1 MHCKLICFKH
11 IHLLLLFSLSATL
24 CIGQGDYVPTKVP
37 AKFEKE
43 LAEAVLLAN
52 GGQPETAISLI
63 EDMIEKYPTWTA
75 ARKELSKIFYEMNQW
90 QKSVDQ
96 LEAMLAI
103 DTLSQL
109 PELYSLGRI
118 YETINEPEKAMAC
131 YDAVLKNNPADK
143 ALVSRVTTSKQALE
157 KKSALWKTTDVIQ
170 LHSFDVDINTPNHE
184 FLGRWMLDGQTMV
197 FTRRVFNQED
207 IFFASFDST
216 AGLWR
221 IDEFAFNTP
230 LNEGAHALS
239 PDGNYLIFSSD
250 NRQDGFGSS
259 DLYLSFKQNGQW
271 TKPTN
276 MGPAFNN
283 AAWDGQPCF
292 GLDGLILF
300 YASARPGGMGGRD
313 IWYMY
318 QLSAGKWSNPI
329 NAGPSIN
336 TAEDEESP
344 FVHFDGQSMY
354 FMRNSKEGLGGY
366 DLYIARKGLDGKWQK
381 AENMGAPINTGAN
394 EGAMTLHPD
403 GKRTIITRETEG
415 NKNDLFEF
423 ELPEK
428 FRSAQLQ
435 ALVVTIT
442 DQLSTKPIRARIELF
457 EIGESDTIRLSQ
469 WADNDGKI
477 SAVTRRD
484 KSYGLMVSA
493 DGYIMYSANLKPDTS
508 SLRTLDIRMIPIAD
522 AQEKVIVLQNIFFET
537 GSAELL
543 PTSDP
548 ELNKLLW
555 TLRKN
560 TTMRMEIR
568 GHTDNEGDDKS
579 NQVLSEARAKSVH
592 QYLVGRGIEAERLS
606 YKGFGETQPIAD
618 NSTTEGRRQ
627 NRRTEFKVISN

>member
-1 MHCKLICFKH
+1 MVY
-11 IHLLLLFSLSATL
+11 LFRIALVFFLTLSITL

-43 LAEAVLLAN
+43 LAEAVLMAN
-52 GGQPETAISLI
+52 GGQAETAISMI
-63 EDMIEKYPTWTA
+63 EDMIDKYPTWTT
-75 ARKELSKIFYEMNQW
+75 ARKELSKIYYELGKK
-90 QKSVDQ
+90 QKAVDQ

-103 DTLSQL
+103 DTTSQL

-118 YETINEPEKAMAC
+118 YEGISEPERALAC
-131 YDAVLKNNPADK
+131 YDALLKKNPADK
-143 ALVSRVTTSKQALE
+143 ALADRATASKLALE
-157 KKSALWKTTDVIQ
+157 KKRDLWKSNDAIQ
-170 LHSFDVDINTPNHE
+170 LQPFDSDINTPNHE

-197 FTRRVFNQED
+197 FTRRVFTQED

-221 IDEFAFNTP
+221 IEEFTFNSP
-230 LNEGAHALS
+230 QNEGAHALS

-250 NRQDGFGSS
+250 NRQDGLGSS

-271 TKPTN
+271 TRPTN

-292 GLDGLILF
+292 GLDGLTLF

-313 IWYMY
+313 IWYVY

-329 NAGPSIN
+329 NAGPAIN
-336 TAEDEESP
+336 SAGDDESP
-344 FVHFDGQSMY
+344 FVHYDGQTMY

-366 DLYIARKGLDGKWQK
+366 DLYITRKGIDGKWQK
-381 AENMGAPINTGAN
+381 AENMGSPINTGAD
-394 EGAMTLHPD
+394 EGALTVHPN
-403 GKRTIITRETEG
+403 GKNAIITRMTEDA
-415 NKNDLFEF
+415 KNDLFEF

-428 FRSAQLQ
+428 FRSAPLQ
-435 ALVVTIT
+435 ALTVTIT
-442 DQLSTKPIRARIELF
+442 DQGTAQPIRARIELF
-457 EIGESDTIRLSQ
+457 EIGESDTIRFSQ

-477 SAVTRRD
+477 SAVTRRNV
-484 KSYGLMVSA
+484 SYGLMVSA
-493 DGYIMYSANLKPDTS
+493 DGYIMYSANLEPDTS
-508 SLRTLDIRMIPIAD
+508 SRRELDIKMIPIAN

-560 TTMRMEIR
+560 TEMKIEIR

-579 NQVLSEARAKSVH
+579 NQVLSEARAKAVY
-592 QYLVGRGIEAERLS
+592 QYLLGRGIDAGRLS

-618 NSTTEGRRQ
+618 NKTEKGRKQ
-627 NRRTEFKVISN
+627 NRRTEFTIIK

>member
-1 MHCKLICFKH
+1 MVY
-11 IHLLLLFSLSATL
+11 LFRIALVFFLTLNITL
-24 CIGQGDYVPTKVP
+24 CLGQGDYVPTKVP

-43 LAEAVLLAN
+43 LAEAVLMAN
-52 GGQPETAISLI
+52 GGQAETAISMI
-63 EDMIEKYPTWTA
+63 EDMIDKYPTWTA
-75 ARKELSKIFYEMNQW
+75 ARKELSKIYYELG
-90 QKSVDQ
+90 QKQKAVDQ
-96 LEAMLAI
+96 LEAILAI
-103 DTLSQL
+103 DTTSQL

-118 YETINEPEKAMAC
+118 YEGISEPERALAC
-131 YDAVLKNNPADK
+131 YDALLKKNPSDK
-143 ALVSRVTTSKQALE
+143 ALTDRATASKIALE
-157 KKSALWKTTDVIQ
+157 KKRDLWKSNDVIQ
-170 LHSFDVDINTPNHE
+170 LQPFDSDINTPNHE

-197 FTRRVFNQED
+197 FTRRVFTQED

-221 IDEFAFNTP
+221 IEEFTFNSP
-230 LNEGAHALS
+230 QNEGAHALS

-250 NRQDGFGSS
+250 NRQDGLGSS

-271 TKPTN
+271 TRPTN

-292 GLDGLILF
+292 GLDGLTLF

-313 IWYMY
+313 IWYVY

-329 NAGPSIN
+329 NAGPAIN
-336 TAEDEESP
+336 SAGDDESP
-344 FVHFDGQSMY
+344 FVHYDGQTMY

-366 DLYIARKGLDGKWQK
+366 DLYIARRGIDGKWQK
-381 AENMGAPINTGAN
+381 AENMGSPINTGAD
-394 EGAMTLHPD
+394 EGALTVHPNGMTA
-403 GKRTIITRETEG
+403 IITRMTEDA
-415 NKNDLFEF
+415 KNDLFEF

-428 FRSAQLQ
+428 FRSAPLQ
-435 ALVVTIT
+435 ALTVTIT
-442 DQLSTKPIRARIELF
+442 DQGTAQPIRARIELF
-457 EIGESDTIRLSQ
+457 EIGESDTIRFSQ

-477 SAVTRRD
+477 SAVTRRNV
-484 KSYGLMVSA
+484 SYGLMVSA
-493 DGYIMYSANLKPDTS
+493 DGYIMYSANLEPDTS
-508 SLRTLDIRMIPIAD
+508 SRRELDIKMIPIAN

-560 TTMRMEIR
+560 TEMKIEIR

-579 NQVLSEARAKSVH
+579 NQVLSEARAKAVY
-592 QYLVGRGIEAERLS
+592 QYLLGRGIEAERLS
-606 YKGFGETQPIAD
+606 FKGFGETQPVAD
-618 NSTTEGRRQ
+618 NNTPEGRKQ
-627 NRRTEFKVISN
+627 NRRTEFKVIAN

>member
-1 MHCKLICFKH
+1 LVYLFRIA
-11 IHLLLLFSLSATL
+11 LLFFLSLSITV

-37 AKFEKE
+37 AKVEKE
-43 LAEAVLLAN
+43 LSEAVLMAN
-52 GGQPETAISLI
+52 GGQADAAISMI
-63 EDMIEKYPTWTA
+63 EGMIEKYPTWTA
-75 ARKELSKIFYEMNQW
+75 ARKELSKIYYELG
-90 QKSVDQ
+90 QKQKAAGQ
-96 LEAMLAI
+96 LETMLAI
-103 DTLSQL
+103 DTTSQL

-118 YETINEPEKAMAC
+118 YEGISEPEKALAC
-131 YDAVLKNNPADK
+131 YDALLKKNPADNALADK
-143 ALVSRVTTSKQALE
+143 ATASKLALE
-157 KKSALWKTTDVIQ
+157 KKRDLWKSSDVIQ
-170 LHSFDVDINTPNHE
+170 LHSFDSDINTPNHE
-184 FLGRWMLDGQTMV
+184 FLGRWMLDGRTMV

-221 IDEFAFNTP
+221 IEEFTFNSP

-250 NRQDGFGSS
+250 NRQDGQGSS

-271 TKPTN
+271 TRPTN

-292 GLDGLILF
+292 GLDGLTLF

-313 IWYMY
+313 IWYVY

-329 NAGPSIN
+329 NAGPAIN
-336 TAEDEESP
+336 TAGDDESP
-344 FVHFDGQSMY
+344 FVHYDGQTMY

-366 DLYIARKGLDGKWQK
+366 DLYIARKGIDGKWQK
-381 AENMGAPINTGAN
+381 AENMGSPINTGAD
-394 EGAMTLHPD
+394 EGALTVHPN
-403 GKRTIITRETEG
+403 GKTAIITRMTEDA
-415 NKNDLFEF
+415 KNDLFEF

-428 FRSAQLQ
+428 FRSAPLQ
-435 ALVVTIT
+435 ALTVTIT
-442 DQLSTKPIRARIELF
+442 DQVTAQPIRARIELF

-469 WADNDGKI
+469 WADNEGKI

-484 KSYGLMVSA
+484 KSYGLMVSS
-493 DGYIMYSANLKPDTS
+493 DGYIMYSANLEPDTS
-508 SLRTLDIRMIPIAD
+508 SLRELDIKMIPITNV
-522 AQEKVIVLQNIFFET
+522 EEIVIVLQNIFFET

-560 TTMRMEIR
+560 TAMKIEIR
-568 GHTDNEGDDKS
+568 GHTDHEGDDKS
-579 NQVLSEARAKSVH
+579 NQVLSEARAKAVY
-592 QYLVGRGIEAERLS
+592 QYLVGRGIEAERLT

-618 NSTTEGRRQ
+618 NNTSEGRKQ

>member
-1 MHCKLICFKH
+1 LVY
-11 IHLLLLFSLSATL
+11 LFRIALVFFLTLSITVCL
-24 CIGQGDYVPTKVP
+24 GQGDYVPTKVP

-43 LAEAVLLAN
+43 LAEAVLMAN
-52 GGQPETAISLI
+52 GGQAETAISMI
-63 EDMIEKYPTWTA
+63 EDMIDKYPTWTA
-75 ARKELSKIFYEMNQW
+75 ARKELSKIYYELG
-90 QKSVDQ
+90 QKQKAVDQ
-96 LEAMLAI
+96 LEAILAI
-103 DTLSQL
+103 DTTSQL

-118 YETINEPEKAMAC
+118 YEGISEPERALAC
-131 YDAVLKNNPADK
+131 YDALLKKNPSDK
-143 ALVSRVTTSKQALE
+143 ALTDRATASKLALE
-157 KKSALWKTTDVIQ
+157 KKRDLWKSNDVIQ
-170 LHSFDVDINTPNHE
+170 LQPFDSDINTPNHE

-197 FTRRVFNQED
+197 FTRRVFTQED

-221 IDEFAFNTP
+221 IEEFTFNSP
-230 LNEGAHALS
+230 QNEGAHALS

-250 NRQDGFGSS
+250 NRQDGLGSS

-271 TKPTN
+271 TRPTN

-292 GLDGLILF
+292 GLDGLTLF

-313 IWYMY
+313 IWYVY

-329 NAGPSIN
+329 NAGPAIN
-336 TAEDEESP
+336 SAGDDESP
-344 FVHFDGQSMY
+344 FVHYDGQTMY

-366 DLYIARKGLDGKWQK
+366 DLYIARRGIDGKWQK
-381 AENMGAPINTGAN
+381 AENMGSPINTGAD
-394 EGAMTLHPD
+394 EGALTVHPNGMTA
-403 GKRTIITRETEG
+403 IITRMTEDA
-415 NKNDLFEF
+415 KNDLFEF

-428 FRSAQLQ
+428 FRSAPLQ
-435 ALVVTIT
+435 ALTVTIT
-442 DQLSTKPIRARIELF
+442 DQGTAQPIRARIELF
-457 EIGESDTIRLSQ
+457 EIGESDTIRFSQ

-477 SAVTRRD
+477 SAVTRRNV
-484 KSYGLMVSA
+484 SYGLMVSA
-493 DGYIMYSANLKPDTS
+493 DGYIMYSANLEPDTS
-508 SLRTLDIRMIPIAD
+508 SRRELDIKMIPIAN

-560 TTMRMEIR
+560 TAMNIEIR

-579 NQVLSEARAKSVH
+579 NQVLSEARAKAVY
-592 QYLVGRGIEAERLS
+592 QYLLGRGIEAERLS
-606 YKGFGETQPIAD
+606 FKGFGETQPVAD
-618 NSTTEGRRQ
+618 NNTPEGRKQ
-627 NRRTEFKVISN
+627 NRRTEFKVIAN

>member
-1 MHCKLICFKH
+1 MVY
-11 IHLLLLFSLSATL
+11 LFRIALTFFLTLSITV

-43 LAEAVLLAN
+43 LAEAVLMAN
-52 GGQPETAISLI
+52 GGQAETAIGMI
-63 EDMIEKYPTWTA
+63 EDMIDKYPTWTA
-75 ARKELSKIFYEMNQW
+75 ARKELSKIYYELG
-90 QKSVDQ
+90 QKQKAVDQ
-96 LEAMLAI
+96 LEALLAV
-103 DTLSQL
+103 DTASQL

-118 YETINEPEKAMAC
+118 YEGISEPERALAC
-131 YDAVLKNNPADK
+131 YDALLKKNPADK
-143 ALVSRVTTSKQALE
+143 SLADRARTSKLALE
-157 KKSALWKTTDVIQ
+157 KKKELWKGNDVIQ
-170 LHSFDVDINTPNHE
+170 LQPFDSDINTPNHE

-207 IFFASFDST
+207 IFFASFDSL

-221 IDEFAFNTP
+221 IEEFTFNSP
-230 LNEGAHALS
+230 QNEGAHALS

-250 NRQDGFGSS
+250 NRQDGLGSS

-271 TKPTN
+271 TRPTN

-292 GLDGLILF
+292 GLDGLTLF

-313 IWYMY
+313 IWYVY
-318 QLSAGKWSNPI
+318 QLSAGKWSNPV
-329 NAGPSIN
+329 NAGPAIN

-344 FVHFDGQSMY
+344 FVHYDGQTMY

-366 DLYIARKGLDGKWQK
+366 DLFIARKGIDGKWQK
-381 AENMGAPINTGAN
+381 AENMGSPINTGAD
-394 EGAMTLHPD
+394 EGALTVHPN
-403 GKRTIITRETEG
+403 GKTAIITRMTEDAR
-415 NKNDLFEF
+415 NDLFEF

-428 FRSAQLQ
+428 FRSAPLQ
-435 ALVVTIT
+435 SLTVTIT
-442 DQLSTKPIRARIELF
+442 DQATAQPIRARIELF
-457 EIGESDTIRLSQ
+457 EIGESDTIRFSQ
-469 WADNDGKI
+469 WSDNDGKI
-477 SAVTRRD
+477 SAVTRQD

-493 DGYIMYSANLKPDTS
+493 DGYIMYSANLTPDTS
-508 SLRTLDIRMIPIAD
+508 SRRVLDIRLTPIAN

-555 TLRKN
+555 ALRKN
-560 TTMRMEIR
+560 TTMNIEIR
-568 GHTDNEGDDKS
+568 GHTDSEGDDKS
-579 NQVLSEARAKSVH
+579 NQVLSEARAKAVY
-592 QYLVGRGIEAERLS
+592 QYLVGRGIEATRLS

-618 NSTTEGRRQ
+618 NKTAEGRKQ
-627 NRRTEFKVISN
+627 NRRTEFKVIAN

>member
-1 MHCKLICFKH
+1 LVY
-11 IHLLLLFSLSATL
+11 LFRIALVFFLTLNITL
-24 CIGQGDYVPTKVP
+24 CLGQGDYVPTKVP

-43 LAEAVLLAN
+43 LAEAVLMAN
-52 GGQPETAISLI
+52 GGQAETAISMI
-63 EDMIEKYPTWTA
+63 EDMIDKYPTWTA
-75 ARKELSKIFYEMNQW
+75 ARKELSKIYYELG
-90 QKSVDQ
+90 QKQKAVDQ
-96 LEAMLAI
+96 LEAILAI
-103 DTLSQL
+103 DTTSQL

-118 YETINEPEKAMAC
+118 YEGISEPERALAC
-131 YDAVLKNNPADK
+131 YDALLKKNPSDK
-143 ALVSRVTTSKQALE
+143 ALTDRATASKLALE
-157 KKSALWKTTDVIQ
+157 KKRDLWKSNDVIQ
-170 LHSFDVDINTPNHE
+170 LQPFDSDINTPNHE

-197 FTRRVFNQED
+197 FTRRVFTQED

-221 IDEFAFNTP
+221 IEEFTFNSP
-230 LNEGAHALS
+230 QNEGAHALS

-250 NRQDGFGSS
+250 NRQDGLGSS

-271 TKPTN
+271 TRPTN

-292 GLDGLILF
+292 GLDGLTLF

-313 IWYMY
+313 IWYVY

-329 NAGPSIN
+329 NAGPAIN
-336 TAEDEESP
+336 SAGDDESP
-344 FVHFDGQSMY
+344 FVHYDGQTMY

-366 DLYIARKGLDGKWQK
+366 DLYIARRGIDGKWQK
-381 AENMGAPINTGAN
+381 AENMGSPINTGAD
-394 EGAMTLHPD
+394 EGALTVHPNGMTA
-403 GKRTIITRETEG
+403 IITRMTEDA
-415 NKNDLFEF
+415 KNDLFEF

-428 FRSAQLQ
+428 FRSAPLQ
-435 ALVVTIT
+435 ALTVTIT
-442 DQLSTKPIRARIELF
+442 DQGTAQPIRARIELF
-457 EIGESDTIRLSQ
+457 EIGESDTIRFSQ

-477 SAVTRRD
+477 SAVTRRNV
-484 KSYGLMVSA
+484 SYGLMVSA
-493 DGYIMYSANLKPDTS
+493 DGYIMYSANLEPDTS
-508 SLRTLDIRMIPIAD
+508 SRRELDIKMIPIAN

-560 TTMRMEIR
+560 TEMKIEIR

-579 NQVLSEARAKSVH
+579 NQVLSEARAKAVY
-592 QYLVGRGIEAERLS
+592 QYLLGRGIEAERLS
-606 YKGFGETQPIAD
+606 FKGFGETQPVAD
-618 NSTTEGRRQ
+618 NNTPEGRKQ
-627 NRRTEFKVISN
+627 NRRTEFKVIAN

>member
-1 MHCKLICFKH
+1 MVY
-11 IHLLLLFSLSATL
+11 LFRIALVFFLTLSITVCL
-24 CIGQGDYVPTKVP
+24 GQGDYVPTKVP

-43 LAEAVLLAN
+43 LAEAVLMAN
-52 GGQPETAISLI
+52 GGQAETVISMI
-63 EDMIEKYPTWTA
+63 EDMIDKYPTWTA
-75 ARKELSKIFYEMNQW
+75 ARKELSKIYYELG
-90 QKSVDQ
+90 QKQKAVDQ
-96 LEAMLAI
+96 LEAILAI
-103 DTLSQL
+103 DTTSQL

-118 YETINEPEKAMAC
+118 YEGISEPERALAC
-131 YDAVLKNNPADK
+131 YDALLKKNPSDK
-143 ALVSRVTTSKQALE
+143 ALTDRATASKIALE
-157 KKSALWKTTDVIQ
+157 KKRDLWKSNDVIQ
-170 LHSFDVDINTPNHE
+170 LQPFDSDINTPNHE

-197 FTRRVFNQED
+197 FTRRVFTQED

-221 IDEFAFNTP
+221 IEEFTFNSP
-230 LNEGAHALS
+230 QNEGAHALS

-250 NRQDGFGSS
+250 NRQDGLGSS

-271 TKPTN
+271 TRPTN

-292 GLDGLILF
+292 GLDGLTLF

-313 IWYMY
+313 IWYVY

-329 NAGPSIN
+329 NAGPAIN
-336 TAEDEESP
+336 SAGDDESP
-344 FVHFDGQSMY
+344 FVHYDGQTMY

-366 DLYIARKGLDGKWQK
+366 DLYIARRGIDGKWQK
-381 AENMGAPINTGAN
+381 AENMGSPINTGAD
-394 EGAMTLHPD
+394 EGALTVHPNGMTA
-403 GKRTIITRETEG
+403 IITRMTEDA
-415 NKNDLFEF
+415 KNDLFEF

-428 FRSAQLQ
+428 FRSAPLQ
-435 ALVVTIT
+435 ALTVTIT
-442 DQLSTKPIRARIELF
+442 DQATAQPIRARIELF
-457 EIGESDTIRLSQ
+457 EIGESDTIRFSQ

-477 SAVTRRD
+477 SAVTRRNV
-484 KSYGLMVSA
+484 SYGLMVSA
-493 DGYIMYSANLKPDTS
+493 DGYIMYSANLEPDTS
-508 SLRTLDIRMIPIAD
+508 SLRELDIKMIPIAN

-560 TTMRMEIR
+560 TAMNIEIR

-579 NQVLSEARAKSVH
+579 NQVLSEARAKAVY
-592 QYLVGRGIEAERLS
+592 QYLLGRGFDAGRLS
-606 YKGFGETQPIAD
+606 YKGFGETQPVAD
-618 NSTTEGRRQ
+618 NNTPEGRKQ
-627 NRRTEFKVISN
+627 NRRTEFKVIAN

>member
-1 MHCKLICFKH
+1 MVY
-11 IHLLLLFSLSATL
+11 LFRIALVFFLTLSITVCL
-24 CIGQGDYVPTKVP
+24 GQGDYVPTKVP

-43 LAEAVLLAN
+43 LAEAVLMAN
-52 GGQPETAISLI
+52 GGQAETAISMI
-63 EDMIEKYPTWTA
+63 EDMIDKYPTWTA
-75 ARKELSKIFYEMNQW
+75 ARKELSKIYYELG
-90 QKSVDQ
+90 QKQKAVDQ
-96 LEAMLAI
+96 LEAILAI
-103 DTLSQL
+103 DTTSQL

-118 YETINEPEKAMAC
+118 YEGISEPERALAC
-131 YDAVLKNNPADK
+131 YDALLKKNPSDK
-143 ALVSRVTTSKQALE
+143 ALTDRATASKIALE
-157 KKSALWKTTDVIQ
+157 KKRDLWKSNDVIQ
-170 LHSFDVDINTPNHE
+170 LQPFDSDINTPNHE

-197 FTRRVFNQED
+197 FTRRVFTQED

-221 IDEFAFNTP
+221 IEEFTFNSP
-230 LNEGAHALS
+230 QNEGAHALS

-250 NRQDGFGSS
+250 NRQDGLGSS

-271 TKPTN
+271 TRPTN

-292 GLDGLILF
+292 GLDGLTLF

-313 IWYMY
+313 IWYVY

-329 NAGPSIN
+329 NAGPAIN
-336 TAEDEESP
+336 SAGDDESP
-344 FVHFDGQSMY
+344 FVHYDGQTMY

-366 DLYIARKGLDGKWQK
+366 DLYIARRGIDGKWQK
-381 AENMGAPINTGAN
+381 AENMGSPINTGAD
-394 EGAMTLHPD
+394 EGALTVHPNGMTA
-403 GKRTIITRETEG
+403 IITRMTEDA
-415 NKNDLFEF
+415 KNDLFEF

-428 FRSAQLQ
+428 FRSAPLQ
-435 ALVVTIT
+435 ALTVTIT
-442 DQLSTKPIRARIELF
+442 DQGTAQPIRARIELF
-457 EIGESDTIRLSQ
+457 EIGESDTIRFSQ

-477 SAVTRRD
+477 SAVTRRNV
-484 KSYGLMVSA
+484 SYGLMVSA
-493 DGYIMYSANLKPDTS
+493 DGYIMYSANLEPDTS
-508 SLRTLDIRMIPIAD
+508 SRRELDIKMIPIAN

-560 TTMRMEIR
+560 TAMNIEIR

-579 NQVLSEARAKSVH
+579 NQVLSEARAKAVY
-592 QYLVGRGIEAERLS
+592 QYLLGRGIEAERLS
-606 YKGFGETQPIAD
+606 FKGFGETQPVAD
-618 NSTTEGRRQ
+618 NNTPEGRKQ
-627 NRRTEFKVISN
+627 NRRTEFKVIAN

>member
-11 IHLLLLFSLSATL
+11 ILLLLLFSLSATL
-24 CIGQGDYVPTKVP
+24 CLGQGDYVPTKVP
-37 AKFEKE
+37 AKAEKE
-43 LAEAVLLAN
+43 LAEAVLMAN

-63 EDMIEKYPTWTA
+63 EDIIKKYPTWTA
-75 ARKELSKIFYEMNQW
+75 ARKELSKIYYEMNQW
-90 QKSVDQ
+90 QKAVDQ

-103 DTLSQL
+103 DTISQL

-118 YETINEPEKAMAC
+118 CEVINEPERAMAC
-131 YDAVLKNNPADK
+131 YDAVLKKKPADK
-143 ALVSRVTTSKQALE
+143 TFTDRVTVSKQALE
-157 KKSALWKTTDVIQ
+157 KKRALWKSNDVIQ
-170 LHSFDVDINTPNHE
+170 LHAFDTDINTPNQE

-221 IDEFAFNTP
+221 IDEFAFNSP

-271 TKPTN
+271 TRPTN

-403 GKRTIITRETEG
+403 GRRAIITRETEG

-428 FRSAQLQ
+428 FRSAQLH
-435 ALVVTIT
+435 ALMVTIT
-442 DQLSTKPIRARIELF
+442 DQSTEKPIRARIELF
-457 EIGESDTIRLSQ
+457 EIGESDTIRMSQ
-469 WADNDGKI
+469 WADNEGKI

-493 DGYIMYSANLKPDTS
+493 DGYIMYSANLQPDTAS
-508 SLRTLDIRMIPIAD
+508 SRKLDIKMIPIVNAE
-522 AQEKVIVLQNIFFET
+522 EKVIVLQNIFFET

-560 TTMRMEIR
+560 TTMSIEIR
-568 GHTDNEGDDKS
+568 GHTDSEGDDKS
-579 NQVLSEARAKSVH
+579 NQVLSEARAKAVY
-592 QYLVGRGIEAERLS
+592 QYLVGRGIDAARLS
-606 YKGFGETQPIAD
+606 FKGFGETQPIAD
-618 NSTTEGRRQ
+618 NKTEVGRKQ
-627 NRRTEFKVISN
+627 NRRTEFTIINL

>member
-1 MHCKLICFKH
+1 MVY
-11 IHLLLLFSLSATL
+11 LFRIALVFFLTL
-24 CIGQGDYVPTKVP
+24 GITVCIGQGGYVPTKVP

-43 LAEAVLLAN
+43 LAEAVLMAN
-52 GGQPETAISLI
+52 GGQAETAIGLI
-63 EDMIEKYPTWTA
+63 EDMIDKYPTWTA
-75 ARKELSKIFYEMNQW
+75 ARKELSKIYYEMDKW
-90 QKSVDQ
+90 QKAVDQ
-96 LEAMLAI
+96 LEAILAI
-103 DTLSQL
+103 DTSSQL

-118 YETINEPEKAMAC
+118 YEVISEPEKALAC
-131 YDAVLKNNPADK
+131 YDAVLMKNPADK
-143 ALVSRVTTSKQALE
+143 VLADRVTTSKQTLE
-157 KKSALWKTTDVIQ
+157 KKSDLWKSNDVIQ
-170 LHSFDVDINTPNHE
+170 LHSFDSDINTPNHE

-221 IDEFAFNTP
+221 IEEFAFNSP
-230 LNEGAHALS
+230 QNEGAHALS

-250 NRQDGFGSS
+250 NRQDGLGSS

-271 TKPTN
+271 TRPTN

-300 YASARPGGMGGRD
+300 YASGRPGGMGGRD
-313 IWYMY
+313 IWYVY
-318 QLSAGKWSNPI
+318 QLAAGKWSNPI
-329 NAGPSIN
+329 NAGAAIN

-344 FVHFDGQSMY
+344 FVHFDGQTMY

-366 DLYIARKGLDGKWQK
+366 DLYMARKGIDGKWQK
-381 AENMGAPINTGAN
+381 GENMGSPINTGAD
-394 EGAMTLHPD
+394 EGALTVHPN
-403 GKRTIITRETEG
+403 GKRAIITRMTEDA
-415 NKNDLFEF
+415 KNDLFEF
-423 ELPEK
+423 ELPEQ

-442 DQLSTKPIRARIELF
+442 DQATAKPIRARIELF
-457 EIGESDTIRLSQ
+457 EIGESDTIRFSQ
-469 WADNDGKI
+469 WADNEGKI
-477 SAVTRRD
+477 SAVTR
-484 KSYGLMVSA
+484 KNVSYGLMVSA
-493 DGYIMYSANLKPDTS
+493 DGYIMYSANLEPDTS
-508 SLRTLDIRMIPIAD
+508 SMRKLDIKMIPIAN

-560 TTMRMEIR
+560 TTMSIEIL
-568 GHTDNEGDDKS
+568 GHTDSEGDDKS
-579 NQVLSEARAKSVH
+579 NQVLSEARAKAVY
-592 QYLVGRGIEAERLS
+592 QYLVSRGIEPERLS

-618 NSTTEGRRQ
+618 NNTPGGRKQ
-627 NRRTEFKVISN
+627 NRRTAFKVISN

>member
-1 MHCKLICFKH
+1 MFRIALVFF
-11 IHLLLLFSLSATL
+11 LTLSITVCL
-24 CIGQGDYVPTKVP
+24 GQGDYVPTKVP

-43 LAEAVLLAN
+43 LAEAVLMAN
-52 GGQPETAISLI
+52 GGQAETAISMI
-63 EDMIEKYPTWTA
+63 EDMIDKYPTWTA
-75 ARKELSKIFYEMNQW
+75 ARKELSKIYYELG
-90 QKSVDQ
+90 QKQKAVDQ
-96 LEAMLAI
+96 LEAILAI
-103 DTLSQL
+103 DTTSQL

-118 YETINEPEKAMAC
+118 YEGISEPERALAC
-131 YDAVLKNNPADK
+131 YDALLKKNPSDK
-143 ALVSRVTTSKQALE
+143 ALTDRATASKLALE
-157 KKSALWKTTDVIQ
+157 KKRDLWKSNDVIQ
-170 LHSFDVDINTPNHE
+170 LQPFDSDINTPNHE

-197 FTRRVFNQED
+197 FTRRVFTQED

-221 IDEFAFNTP
+221 IEEFTFNSP
-230 LNEGAHALS
+230 QNEGAHALS

-250 NRQDGFGSS
+250 NRQDGLGSS

-271 TKPTN
+271 TRPTN

-292 GLDGLILF
+292 GLDGLTLF

-313 IWYMY
+313 IWYVY

-329 NAGPSIN
+329 NAGPAIN
-336 TAEDEESP
+336 SAGDDESP
-344 FVHFDGQSMY
+344 FVHYDGQTMY

-366 DLYIARKGLDGKWQK
+366 DLYIARRGIDGKWQK
-381 AENMGAPINTGAN
+381 AENMGSPINTGAD
-394 EGAMTLHPD
+394 EGALTVHPNGMTA
-403 GKRTIITRETEG
+403 IITRMTEDA
-415 NKNDLFEF
+415 KHDLFEF

-428 FRSAQLQ
+428 FRSAPLQ
-435 ALVVTIT
+435 ALTVTIT
-442 DQLSTKPIRARIELF
+442 DQATAQPIRARIELF
-457 EIGESDTIRLSQ
+457 EIGESDTIRFSQ

-477 SAVTRRD
+477 SAVTRRNV
-484 KSYGLMVSA
+484 SYGLMVSA
-493 DGYIMYSANLKPDTS
+493 DGYIMYSANLEPDTS
-508 SLRTLDIRMIPIAD
+508 SRRELDIKMIPIAN

-560 TTMRMEIR
+560 TEMKIEIR

-579 NQVLSEARAKSVH
+579 NQVLSEARAKAVY
-592 QYLVGRGIEAERLS
+592 QYLLGRGIEAERLS
-606 YKGFGETQPIAD
+606 FKGFGETQPVAD
-618 NSTTEGRRQ
+618 NNTPEGRKQ
-627 NRRTEFKVISN
+627 NRRTEFKVIAN

>member
-1 MHCKLICFKH
+1 MVY
-11 IHLLLLFSLSATL
+11 LFRIALTFFLTLSITV

-43 LAEAVLLAN
+43 LAEAVLMAN
-52 GGQPETAISLI
+52 GGQAETAIGMI
-63 EDMIEKYPTWTA
+63 KDMIDKYPTWTA
-75 ARKELSKIFYEMNQW
+75 ARKELSKIYYELG
-90 QKSVDQ
+90 QKQKAVDQ
-96 LEAMLAI
+96 LEALLAV
-103 DTLSQL
+103 DTASQL

-118 YETINEPEKAMAC
+118 YEGISEPERALAC
-131 YDAVLKNNPADK
+131 YDALLKKNPTDKSLADR
-143 ALVSRVTTSKQALE
+143 ARTSKLALE
-157 KKSALWKTTDVIQ
+157 KKKELWKGNDVIQ
-170 LHSFDVDINTPNHE
+170 LQPFDSDINTPNHE

-207 IFFASFDST
+207 IFFASFDSL

-221 IDEFAFNTP
+221 IEEFTFNSP
-230 LNEGAHALS
+230 QNEGAHALS

-250 NRQDGFGSS
+250 NRQDGLGSS

-271 TKPTN
+271 TRPTN

-292 GLDGLILF
+292 GLDGLTLF

-313 IWYMY
+313 IWYVY
-318 QLSAGKWSNPI
+318 QLSAGKWSNPV
-329 NAGPSIN
+329 NAGPAIN

-344 FVHFDGQSMY
+344 FVHYDGQTMY

-366 DLYIARKGLDGKWQK
+366 DLFIARKGIDGKWQK
-381 AENMGAPINTGAN
+381 AENMGSPINTGAD
-394 EGAMTLHPD
+394 EGALTVHPN
-403 GKRTIITRETEG
+403 GKTAIITRMTEDAR
-415 NKNDLFEF
+415 NDLFEF

-428 FRSAQLQ
+428 FRSAPLQ
-435 ALVVTIT
+435 SLTVTIT
-442 DQLSTKPIRARIELF
+442 DQATAQPIRARIELF
-457 EIGESDTIRLSQ
+457 EIGESDTIRFSQ
-469 WADNDGKI
+469 WSDNDGKI

-493 DGYIMYSANLKPDTS
+493 DGYIMYSANLTPDTS
-508 SLRTLDIRMIPIAD
+508 SRRELDIRLTPIAN

-555 TLRKN
+555 ALRKN
-560 TTMRMEIR
+560 TTMNIEIR
-568 GHTDNEGDDKS
+568 GHTDSEGDDKS
-579 NQVLSEARAKSVH
+579 NQVLSEARAKAVY
-592 QYLVGRGIEAERLS
+592 QYLVGRGIEATRLS

-618 NSTTEGRRQ
+618 NNTPEGRKQ

>member
-1 MHCKLICFKH
+1 MVY
-11 IHLLLLFSLSATL
+11 LFRIALVFFLTLSITL

-43 LAEAVLLAN
+43 LAEAVLMAN
-52 GGQPETAISLI
+52 GGQAETAISMI
-63 EDMIEKYPTWTA
+63 EDMIDKYPTWTT
-75 ARKELSKIFYEMNQW
+75 ARKELSKIYYELGKK
-90 QKSVDQ
+90 QKAVDQ

-103 DTLSQL
+103 DTTSQL

-118 YETINEPEKAMAC
+118 YEGISEPERALAC
-131 YDAVLKNNPADK
+131 YDALLKKNPADK
-143 ALVSRVTTSKQALE
+143 ALADRATASKLALE
-157 KKSALWKTTDVIQ
+157 KKRDLWKSNDAIQ
-170 LHSFDVDINTPNHE
+170 LQPFDSDINTPNHE

-197 FTRRVFNQED
+197 FTRRVFTQED

-221 IDEFAFNTP
+221 IEEFTFNSP
-230 LNEGAHALS
+230 QNEGAHALS

-250 NRQDGFGSS
+250 NRQDGLGSS

-271 TKPTN
+271 TRPTN

-292 GLDGLILF
+292 GLDGLTLF

-313 IWYMY
+313 IWYVY

-329 NAGPSIN
+329 NAGPAIN
-336 TAEDEESP
+336 SAGDDESP
-344 FVHFDGQSMY
+344 FVHYDGQTMY

-366 DLYIARKGLDGKWQK
+366 DLYITRKGIDGKWQK
-381 AENMGAPINTGAN
+381 AENMGSPINTGAD
-394 EGAMTLHPD
+394 EGALTVHPN
-403 GKRTIITRETEG
+403 GKNAIITRMTEDA
-415 NKNDLFEF
+415 KNDLFEF

-428 FRSAQLQ
+428 FRSAPLQ
-435 ALVVTIT
+435 ALTVTIT
-442 DQLSTKPIRARIELF
+442 DQGTAQPIRARIELF
-457 EIGESDTIRLSQ
+457 EIGESDTIRFSQ

-477 SAVTRRD
+477 SAVTRRNV
-484 KSYGLMVSA
+484 SYGLMVSA
-493 DGYIMYSANLKPDTS
+493 DGYIMYSANLEPDTS
-508 SLRTLDIRMIPIAD
+508 SRRELDIKMIPITN

-560 TTMRMEIR
+560 TEMKIEIR

-579 NQVLSEARAKSVH
+579 NQVLSEARAKAVY
-592 QYLVGRGIEAERLS
+592 QYLLGRGIDAGRLS

-618 NSTTEGRRQ
+618 NKTEKGRKQ
-627 NRRTEFKVISN
+627 NRRTEFTIIK

>member
-1 MHCKLICFKH
+1 LVY
-11 IHLLLLFSLSATL
+11 LFRIALVFFLTLSITVCL
-24 CIGQGDYVPTKVP
+24 GQGDYVPTKVP

-43 LAEAVLLAN
+43 LAEAVLMAN
-52 GGQPETAISLI
+52 GGQAETAISMI
-63 EDMIEKYPTWTA
+63 EDMIDKYPTWTA
-75 ARKELSKIFYEMNQW
+75 ARKELSKIYYELG
-90 QKSVDQ
+90 QKQKAVDQ
-96 LEAMLAI
+96 LEAILAI
-103 DTLSQL
+103 DTTSQL

-118 YETINEPEKAMAC
+118 YEGISEPERALAC
-131 YDAVLKNNPADK
+131 YDALLKKNPSDK
-143 ALVSRVTTSKQALE
+143 ALTDRATASKIALE
-157 KKSALWKTTDVIQ
+157 KKRDLWKSNDVIQ
-170 LHSFDVDINTPNHE
+170 LQPFDSDINTPNHE

-197 FTRRVFNQED
+197 FTRRVFTQED

-221 IDEFAFNTP
+221 IEEFTFNSP
-230 LNEGAHALS
+230 QNEGAHALS

-250 NRQDGFGSS
+250 NRQDGLGSS

-271 TKPTN
+271 TRPTN

-292 GLDGLILF
+292 GLDGLTLF

-313 IWYMY
+313 IWYVY

-329 NAGPSIN
+329 NAGPAIN
-336 TAEDEESP
+336 SAGDDESP
-344 FVHFDGQSMY
+344 FVHYDGQTMY

-366 DLYIARKGLDGKWQK
+366 DLYIARRGIDGKWQK
-381 AENMGAPINTGAN
+381 AENMGSPINTGAD
-394 EGAMTLHPD
+394 EGALTVHPNGMTA
-403 GKRTIITRETEG
+403 IITRMTEDA
-415 NKNDLFEF
+415 KNDLFEF

-428 FRSAQLQ
+428 FRSAPLQ
-435 ALVVTIT
+435 ALTVTIT
-442 DQLSTKPIRARIELF
+442 DQGTAQPIRARIELF
-457 EIGESDTIRLSQ
+457 EIGESDTIRFSQ

-477 SAVTRRD
+477 SAVTRRNV
-484 KSYGLMVSA
+484 SYGLMVSA
-493 DGYIMYSANLKPDTS
+493 DGYIMYSANLEPDTS
-508 SLRTLDIRMIPIAD
+508 SRRELDIKMIPIAN

-560 TTMRMEIR
+560 TAMNIEIR

-579 NQVLSEARAKSVH
+579 NQVLSEARAKAVY
-592 QYLVGRGIEAERLS
+592 QYLLGRGIEAERLS
-606 YKGFGETQPIAD
+606 FKGFGETQPVAD
-618 NSTTEGRRQ
+618 NNTPEGRKQ
-627 NRRTEFKVISN
+627 NRRTEFKVIAN

>member
-1 MHCKLICFKH
+1 MVY
-11 IHLLLLFSLSATL
+11 LFRIALVFFLTLNITL
-24 CIGQGDYVPTKVP
+24 CLGQGDYVPTKVP

-43 LAEAVLLAN
+43 LAEAVLMAN
-52 GGQPETAISLI
+52 GGQAETAISMI
-63 EDMIEKYPTWTA
+63 EDMIDKYPTWTA
-75 ARKELSKIFYEMNQW
+75 ARKELSKIYYELG
-90 QKSVDQ
+90 QKQKAVDQ
-96 LEAMLAI
+96 LEAILAI
-103 DTLSQL
+103 DTTSQL

-118 YETINEPEKAMAC
+118 YEGISEPERALAC
-131 YDAVLKNNPADK
+131 YDALLKKNPSDK
-143 ALVSRVTTSKQALE
+143 ALTDRATASKLALE
-157 KKSALWKTTDVIQ
+157 KKRDLWKSNDVIQ
-170 LHSFDVDINTPNHE
+170 LQPFDSDINTPNHE

-197 FTRRVFNQED
+197 FTRRVFTQED

-221 IDEFAFNTP
+221 IEEFTFNSP
-230 LNEGAHALS
+230 QNEGAHALS

-250 NRQDGFGSS
+250 NRQDGLGSS

-271 TKPTN
+271 TRPTN

-292 GLDGLILF
+292 GLDGLTLF

-313 IWYMY
+313 IWYVY

-329 NAGPSIN
+329 NAGPAIN
-336 TAEDEESP
+336 SAGDDESP
-344 FVHFDGQSMY
+344 FVHYDGQTMY

-366 DLYIARKGLDGKWQK
+366 DLYIARRGIDGKWQK
-381 AENMGAPINTGAN
+381 AENMGSPINTGAD
-394 EGAMTLHPD
+394 EGALTVHPNGMTA
-403 GKRTIITRETEG
+403 IITRMTEDA
-415 NKNDLFEF
+415 KNDLFEF

-428 FRSAQLQ
+428 FRSAPLQ
-435 ALVVTIT
+435 ALTVTIT
-442 DQLSTKPIRARIELF
+442 DQGTAQPIRARIELF
-457 EIGESDTIRLSQ
+457 EIGESDTIRFSQ

-477 SAVTRRD
+477 SAVTRRNV
-484 KSYGLMVSA
+484 SYGLMVSA
-493 DGYIMYSANLKPDTS
+493 DGYIMYSANLEPDTS
-508 SLRTLDIRMIPIAD
+508 SRRELDIKMIPITN

-560 TTMRMEIR
+560 TEMKIEIR

-579 NQVLSEARAKSVH
+579 NQVLSEARAKAVY
-592 QYLVGRGIEAERLS
+592 QYLLGRGIEAERLS
-606 YKGFGETQPIAD
+606 FKGFGETQPVAD
-618 NSTTEGRRQ
+618 NNTPEGRKQ
-627 NRRTEFKVISN
+627 NRRTEFKVIAN

>member
-1 MHCKLICFKH
+1 MSITIC
-11 IHLLLLFSLSATL
+11 L
-24 CIGQGDYVPTKVP
+24 GQGDYVPTKVP

-43 LAEAVLLAN
+43 LAEAVLMAN
-52 GGQPETAISLI
+52 GGQAETAISMI
-63 EDMIEKYPTWTA
+63 EDMIDKYPTWTA
-75 ARKELSKIFYEMNQW
+75 ARKELSKIYYELG
-90 QKSVDQ
+90 QKQKAVDQ

-103 DTLSQL
+103 DTSSQL

-118 YETINEPEKAMAC
+118 YEGISEPERALAC
-131 YDAVLKNNPADK
+131 YDALLKKNPADK
-143 ALVSRVTTSKQALE
+143 ALADRATASKLALE
-157 KKSALWKTTDVIQ
+157 KKRDLWKSNDAIQ
-170 LHSFDVDINTPNHE
+170 LQPFDSDINTPNHE

-197 FTRRVFNQED
+197 FTRRVFSQED
-207 IFFASFDST
+207 IFFASFDSI
-216 AGLWR
+216 AGLWK
-221 IDEFAFNTP
+221 IEEFTFNSP
-230 LNEGAHALS
+230 QNEGAHALS

-250 NRQDGFGSS
+250 NRQDGLGSS

-271 TKPTN
+271 TRPTN

-292 GLDGLILF
+292 GLDGLTLF

-313 IWYMY
+313 IWYVY

-329 NAGPSIN
+329 NAGPAIN
-336 TAEDEESP
+336 SAGDDESP
-344 FVHFDGQSMY
+344 FVHYDGQTMY

-366 DLYIARKGLDGKWQK
+366 DLYITRKGIDGKWQK
-381 AENMGAPINTGAN
+381 AENMGSPINTGAD
-394 EGAMTLHPD
+394 EGALTVHPN
-403 GKRTIITRETEG
+403 GKNAIITRMTEDA
-415 NKNDLFEF
+415 KNDLFEF

-428 FRSAQLQ
+428 FRSAPLQ
-435 ALVVTIT
+435 ALTVTIT
-442 DQLSTKPIRARIELF
+442 DQGTAQPIRARIELF
-457 EIGESDTIRLSQ
+457 EIGESDTIRFSQ

-477 SAVTRRD
+477 SAVTRRNV
-484 KSYGLMVSA
+484 SYGLMVSA
-493 DGYIMYSANLKPDTS
+493 DGYIMYSANLEPDTS
-508 SLRTLDIRMIPIAD
+508 SRRELDIKMIPIAN

-560 TTMRMEIR
+560 TEMKIEIR

-579 NQVLSEARAKSVH
+579 NQVLSEARAKAVY
-592 QYLVGRGIEAERLS
+592 QYLLGRGIDAGRLS

-618 NSTTEGRRQ
+618 NKTEKGRKQ
-627 NRRTEFKVISN
+627 NRRTEFTINK

>member
-1 MHCKLICFKH
+1 
-11 IHLLLLFSLSATL
+11 LFRIALVFFLTLNITL
-24 CIGQGDYVPTKVP
+24 CLGQGDYVPTKVP

-43 LAEAVLLAN
+43 LAEAVLMAN
-52 GGQPETAISLI
+52 GGQAETAISMI
-63 EDMIEKYPTWTA
+63 EDMIDKYPTWTA
-75 ARKELSKIFYEMNQW
+75 ARKELSKIYYELG
-90 QKSVDQ
+90 QKQKAVDQ
-96 LEAMLAI
+96 LEAILAI
-103 DTLSQL
+103 DTTSQL

-118 YETINEPEKAMAC
+118 YEGISEPERALAC
-131 YDAVLKNNPADK
+131 YDALLKKNPSDK
-143 ALVSRVTTSKQALE
+143 ALTDRATASKLALE
-157 KKSALWKTTDVIQ
+157 KKRDLWKSNDVIQ
-170 LHSFDVDINTPNHE
+170 LQPFDSDINTPNHE

-197 FTRRVFNQED
+197 FTRRVFTQED

-221 IDEFAFNTP
+221 IEEFTFNSP
-230 LNEGAHALS
+230 QNEGAHALS

-250 NRQDGFGSS
+250 NRQDGLGSS

-271 TKPTN
+271 TRPTN

-292 GLDGLILF
+292 GLDGLTLF

-313 IWYMY
+313 IWYVY

-329 NAGPSIN
+329 NAGPAIN
-336 TAEDEESP
+336 SAGDDESP
-344 FVHFDGQSMY
+344 FVHYDGQTMY

-366 DLYIARKGLDGKWQK
+366 DLYITRKGIDGKWQK
-381 AENMGAPINTGAN
+381 AENMGSPINTGAD
-394 EGAMTLHPD
+394 EGALTVHPNGMTA
-403 GKRTIITRETEG
+403 IITRMTEDA
-415 NKNDLFEF
+415 KNDLFEF

-428 FRSAQLQ
+428 FRSAPLQ
-435 ALVVTIT
+435 ALTVTIT
-442 DQLSTKPIRARIELF
+442 DQGTAQPIRARIELF
-457 EIGESDTIRLSQ
+457 EIGESDTIRFSQ

-477 SAVTRRD
+477 SAVTRRNV
-484 KSYGLMVSA
+484 SYGLMVSA
-493 DGYIMYSANLKPDTS
+493 DGYIMYSANLEPDTS
-508 SLRTLDIRMIPIAD
+508 SRRELDIKMIPITN

-560 TTMRMEIR
+560 TEMKIEIR

-579 NQVLSEARAKSVH
+579 NQVLSEARAKAVY
-592 QYLVGRGIEAERLS
+592 QYLLGRGIDGGRLS

-618 NSTTEGRRQ
+618 NKTEKGRKQ
-627 NRRTEFKVISN
+627 NRRTEFTIIK

>member
-1 MHCKLICFKH
+1 MVY
-11 IHLLLLFSLSATL
+11 LFRIALVFFLTLSITL

-43 LAEAVLLAN
+43 LAEAVLMAN
-52 GGQPETAISLI
+52 GGQAETAISMI
-63 EDMIEKYPTWTA
+63 EDMIDKYPTWTT
-75 ARKELSKIFYEMNQW
+75 ARKELSKIYYELGKK
-90 QKSVDQ
+90 QKAVDQ

-103 DTLSQL
+103 DTTSQL

-118 YETINEPEKAMAC
+118 YEGISEPERALAC
-131 YDAVLKNNPADK
+131 YDALLKKNPADK
-143 ALVSRVTTSKQALE
+143 ALADRATASKLALE
-157 KKSALWKTTDVIQ
+157 KKRDLWKSNDAIQ
-170 LHSFDVDINTPNHE
+170 LQPFDSDINTPNHE

-197 FTRRVFNQED
+197 FTRRVFTQED

-221 IDEFAFNTP
+221 IEEFTFNSP
-230 LNEGAHALS
+230 QNEGAHALS

-250 NRQDGFGSS
+250 NRQDGLGSS

-271 TKPTN
+271 TRPTN

-292 GLDGLILF
+292 GLDGLTLF

-313 IWYMY
+313 IWYVY

-329 NAGPSIN
+329 NAGPAIN
-336 TAEDEESP
+336 SAGDDESP
-344 FVHFDGQSMY
+344 FVHYDGQTMY

-366 DLYIARKGLDGKWQK
+366 DLYITRKGIDGKWQK
-381 AENMGAPINTGAN
+381 AENMGSPINTGAD
-394 EGAMTLHPD
+394 EGALTVHPN
-403 GKRTIITRETEG
+403 GKNAIITRMTEDA
-415 NKNDLFEF
+415 KNDLFEF

-428 FRSAQLQ
+428 FRSAPLQ
-435 ALVVTIT
+435 ALTVTIT
-442 DQLSTKPIRARIELF
+442 DQGTAQPIRARIELF
-457 EIGESDTIRLSQ
+457 EIGESDTIRFSQ

-477 SAVTRRD
+477 SAVTRRNV
-484 KSYGLMVSA
+484 SYGLMVSA
-493 DGYIMYSANLKPDTS
+493 DGYIMYSANLEPDTS
-508 SLRTLDIRMIPIAD
+508 SRRELDIKMIPITN

-560 TTMRMEIR
+560 TEMKIEIR

-579 NQVLSEARAKSVH
+579 NQVLSEARAKAVY
-592 QYLVGRGIEAERLS
+592 QYLLGRGIDGGRLS

-618 NSTTEGRRQ
+618 NKTEKGRKQ
-627 NRRTEFKVISN
+627 NRRTEFTINK

>member
-1 MHCKLICFKH
+1 MVY
-11 IHLLLLFSLSATL
+11 LFRIALVFFLTLSITL

-43 LAEAVLLAN
+43 LAEAVLMAN
-52 GGQPETAISLI
+52 GGQAETAISMI
-63 EDMIEKYPTWTA
+63 EDMIDKYPTWTT
-75 ARKELSKIFYEMNQW
+75 ARKELSKIYYELGKK
-90 QKSVDQ
+90 QKAVDQ

-103 DTLSQL
+103 DTTSQL

-118 YETINEPEKAMAC
+118 YEGISEPERALAC
-131 YDAVLKNNPADK
+131 YDALLKKNPADK
-143 ALVSRVTTSKQALE
+143 ALADRATASKLALE
-157 KKSALWKTTDVIQ
+157 KKRDLWKSNDAIQ
-170 LHSFDVDINTPNHE
+170 LQPFDSDINTPNHE

-197 FTRRVFNQED
+197 FTRRVFTQED

-221 IDEFAFNTP
+221 IEEFTFNSP
-230 LNEGAHALS
+230 QNEGAHALS

-250 NRQDGFGSS
+250 NRQDGLGSS

-271 TKPTN
+271 TRPTN

-292 GLDGLILF
+292 GLDGLTLF

-313 IWYMY
+313 IWYVY

-329 NAGPSIN
+329 NAGPAIN
-336 TAEDEESP
+336 SAGDDESP
-344 FVHFDGQSMY
+344 FVHYDGQTMY

-366 DLYIARKGLDGKWQK
+366 DLYITRKGIDGKWQK
-381 AENMGAPINTGAN
+381 AENMGSPINTGAD
-394 EGAMTLHPD
+394 EGALTVHPN
-403 GKRTIITRETEG
+403 GKNAIITRMTEDA
-415 NKNDLFEF
+415 KNDLFEF

-428 FRSAQLQ
+428 FRSAPLQ
-435 ALVVTIT
+435 ALTVTIT
-442 DQLSTKPIRARIELF
+442 DQGTAQPIRARIELF
-457 EIGESDTIRLSQ
+457 EIGESDTIRFSQ

-477 SAVTRRD
+477 SAVTRRNV
-484 KSYGLMVSA
+484 SYGLMVSA
-493 DGYIMYSANLKPDTS
+493 DGYIMYSANLEPDTS
-508 SLRTLDIRMIPIAD
+508 SRRELDIKMIPIAN

-560 TTMRMEIR
+560 TEMKIEIR

-579 NQVLSEARAKSVH
+579 NQVLSEARAKAVY
-592 QYLVGRGIEAERLS
+592 QYLLGRGIDGGRLS

-618 NSTTEGRRQ
+618 NKTEKGRKQ
-627 NRRTEFKVISN
+627 NRRTEFTINK

>member
-1 MHCKLICFKH
+1 MVY
-11 IHLLLLFSLSATL
+11 LFRIALVFFLTLSITL
-24 CIGQGDYVPTKVP
+24 CIGQGDYIPTKVP

-43 LAEAVLLAN
+43 LAEAVLMAN
-52 GGQPETAISLI
+52 GGQAESAIGII
-63 EDMIEKYPTWTA
+63 EDMIDKYPTWTA
-75 ARKELSKIFYEMNQW
+75 ARKELSKIYYELG
-90 QKSVDQ
+90 QKQKAVDQ

-103 DTLSQL
+103 DTTSQL

-118 YETINEPEKAMAC
+118 YEGISEPEKALAC
-131 YDAVLKNNPADK
+131 YDALLKKNPADK
-143 ALVSRVTTSKQALE
+143 GLADRATASKIALE
-157 KKSALWKTTDVIQ
+157 KKRDLWKSNDAIQ
-170 LHSFDVDINTPNHE
+170 LQPFDSDINTPNHE

-197 FTRRVFNQED
+197 FTRRVFTQED

-221 IDEFAFNTP
+221 IEEFTFNSP
-230 LNEGAHALS
+230 QNEGAHALS

-250 NRQDGFGSS
+250 NRQDGLGSS
-259 DLYLSFKQNGQW
+259 DLYLSFKQNSKW
-271 TKPTN
+271 TRPTN

-292 GLDGLILF
+292 GLDGLTLF

-313 IWYMY
+313 IWYVY

-329 NAGPSIN
+329 NAGPAIN
-336 TAEDEESP
+336 SAGDDESP
-344 FVHFDGQSMY
+344 FVHYDGQTMY

-366 DLYIARKGLDGKWQK
+366 DLYIARKGIDGKWQK
-381 AENMGAPINTGAN
+381 AENMGSPINTGAD
-394 EGAMTLHPD
+394 EGALTVHPNGMTA
-403 GKRTIITRETEG
+403 IITRMTE
-415 NKNDLFEF
+415 NAKNDLFEF

-428 FRSAQLQ
+428 FRSAPLQ
-435 ALVVTIT
+435 ALTVTIT
-442 DQLSTKPIRARIELF
+442 DQGTAQPIRARIELF
-457 EIGESDTIRLSQ
+457 EIGESDTIRFSQ

-477 SAVTRRD
+477 SAVTRRNV
-484 KSYGLMVSA
+484 SYGLMVSA
-493 DGYIMYSANLKPDTS
+493 DGYILYSANLEPDTS
-508 SLRTLDIRMIPIAD
+508 SRRELDIRMIPITN

-560 TTMRMEIR
+560 TAMRIEIR

-579 NQVLSEARAKSVH
+579 NQVLSEARAKAVY
-592 QYLVGRGIEAERLS
+592 QYLVGRGIETARLT
-606 YKGFGETQPIAD
+606 YTGMGETQPIAD
-618 NSTTEGRRQ
+618 NNTPEGRKQ